1 MSTNGYAY
9 VEICKG
15 MYGLKQAG
23 KLANDQ
29 LITHLA
35 QYGYHPT
42 AQTAG
47 LWCHEARP
55 IQFTL
60 VVDDFGIQYENQA
73 DWDHLDSALK
83 DKYKLKKN
91 VSGDKYIGLSLKWD
105 YKKCTCNI
113 SMPGYIECMLKRF
126 SPPHPNRPQH
136 SPNAWQKLKST
147 IAKR

>member
-29 LITHLA
+29 LIIHLA
-35 QYGYHPT
+35 QYGYHQT

-47 LWCHEARP
+47 LWCHETRP

-60 VVDDFGIQYENQA
+60 VVDDFGIQYKNQA
-73 DWDHLDSALK
+73 DWNNLTL
-83 DKYKLKKN
+83 
-91 VSGDKYIGLSLKWD
+91 
-105 YKKCTCNI
+105 
-113 SMPGYIECMLKRF
+113 
-126 SPPHPNRPQH
+126 H
-136 SPNAWQKLKST
+136 SKTSINSRKT
-147 IAKR
+147 